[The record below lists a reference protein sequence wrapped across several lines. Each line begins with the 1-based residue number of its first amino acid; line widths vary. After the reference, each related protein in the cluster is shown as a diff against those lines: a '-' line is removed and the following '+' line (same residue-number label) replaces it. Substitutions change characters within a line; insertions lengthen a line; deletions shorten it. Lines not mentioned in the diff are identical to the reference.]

1 MLYITRSPSLG
12 PRELLLLIPQP
23 AKAVP
28 HIAYL
33 LSPFFMFLL
42 RRKGYINLAVLLL

>member
-12 PRELLLLIPQP
+12 PRELLLLIPPP

-28 HIAYL
+28 YIAHRQIIAFGC
-33 LSPFFMFLL
+33 PLL
-42 RRKGYINLAVLLL
+42 RASHR